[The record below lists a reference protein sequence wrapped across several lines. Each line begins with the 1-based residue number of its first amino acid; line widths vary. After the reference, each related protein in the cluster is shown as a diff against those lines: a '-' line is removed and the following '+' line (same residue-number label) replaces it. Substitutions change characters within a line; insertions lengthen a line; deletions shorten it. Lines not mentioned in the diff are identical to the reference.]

1 MRWTVMLARIGWI
14 GLGGFLG
21 ANARY
26 WIGLWV
32 QDRFGS
38 AFPWSTFVINV
49 TGSFVLGF
57 FLTLL
62 TDRYVPNAPTLR
74 LAVAVG
80 FVGAYTTF
88 STFEWET
95 VELVVIS
102 AWLRAFANALG
113 SLIAGFLAVWLGVIL
128 ARLLSRY
135 GV

>member
-1 MRWTVMLARIGWI
+1 MRWTVLLARVGWV

-26 WIGLWV
+26 WLGLWI
-32 QDRFGS
+32 QERMGS
-38 AFPWSTFVINV
+38 AFPWATFVINV

-62 TDRYVPNAPTLR
+62 TDRFVPNAPALR

-95 VELVVIS
+95 MELVALS
-102 AWLRAFANALG
+102 SWLRALGNALG
-113 SLIAGFLAVWLGVIL
+113 SLFAGFLAVWLGVIL
-128 ARLLSRY
+128 ARVMSRY
-135 GV
+135 GI